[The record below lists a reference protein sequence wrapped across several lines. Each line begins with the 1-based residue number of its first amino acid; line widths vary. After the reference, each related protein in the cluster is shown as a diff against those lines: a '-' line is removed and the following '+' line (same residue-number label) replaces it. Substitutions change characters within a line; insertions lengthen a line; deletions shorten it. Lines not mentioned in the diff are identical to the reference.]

1 MTIYVGNLS
10 YEVTKEDLESIFVEY
25 GTLKKIYL
33 PIDPEKERIK
43 GFAFVDLATQAEETE
58 AIATLDGASWLGRSL
73 KVSQAR
79 PKQKRSSFG
88 SGISYGF

>member
-1 MTIYVGNLS
+1 M
-10 YEVTKEDLESIFVEY
+10 
-25 GTLKKIYL
+25 
-33 PIDPEKERIK
+33 
-43 GFAFVDLATQAEETE
+43 DLATQAEETE